1 MNTLILA
8 LLLLVGSI
16 VGSIWCDRK
25 DHDEFTGFFVAV
37 LLIVIFF
44 MIIWVPTLVFTPQHE
59 ISVFERQKAHIET
72 LAPDELENAGA
83 VIVKAEQNTWLFGAQ
98 YVRERF
104 GNWGIYPASVL
115 ELEPIE

>member
-8 LLLLVGSI
+8 ILLLVGSI
-16 VGSIWCDRK
+16 VSSIWCDRK
-25 DHDEFTGFFVAV
+25 DHDGFIGVFVGV
-37 LLIVIFF
+37 ILIVIFF
-44 MIIWVPTLVFTPQHE
+44 MLIWVPTLIFTPQHE

-72 LAPDELENAGA
+72 LMPDELENAGA

-104 GNWGIYPASVL
+104 GDWGIYPAYVL
-115 ELEPIE
+115 ELKPIE